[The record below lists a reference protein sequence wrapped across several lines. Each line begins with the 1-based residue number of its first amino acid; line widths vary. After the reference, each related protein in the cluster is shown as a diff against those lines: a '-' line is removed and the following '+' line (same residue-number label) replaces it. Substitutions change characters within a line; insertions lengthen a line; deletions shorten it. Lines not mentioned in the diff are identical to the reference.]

1 MRWILLAA
9 VVAGCAAEAS
19 GTSKWAHEEQSAPC
33 VEGESVEFALPADAV
48 AILVETTTAWGDRG
62 GPAGWTRTSTGIK
75 MVSCS
80 SNTAEYHVGYLTAE

>member
-33 VEGESVEFALPADAV
+33 VEGEPLEFTLPADAV
-48 AILVETTTAWGDRG
+48 AILVELDAFGERIAPKTWHRTTTGIETESCRD
-62 GPAGWTRTSTGIK
+62 GWEEMR
-75 MVSCS
+75 
-80 SNTAEYHVGYLTAE
+80 VGYLTAE